1 MVSQTG
7 GFWHIKIISFV
18 VILVTHIE
26 AIAAYETMRGEKSLL
41 SKFLFGVDFSFWIN
55 IWMQN
60 FSYFEQKKKKY
71 YGTKIRLQ
79 TLFSYP
85 FWLKLFL
92 NERNWSISKG
102 GDTSVTYAI

>member
-26 AIAAYETMRGEKSLL
+26 AIAAYETMRGEQSLL
-41 SKFLFGVDFSFWIN
+41 SKFLFGVDLHIGQIFKC
-55 IWMQN
+55 QN
-60 FSYFEQKKKKY
+60 FSYFKQKKKENY
-71 YGTKIRLQ
+71 YCKKKKRLQ

-85 FWLKLFL
+85 F
-92 NERNWSISKG
+92 
-102 GDTSVTYAI
+102 